1 MHLAVLDP
9 AIKSY
14 HIDKINYF
22 INILDNIYTYI
33 YKIKDKLKKMII
45 IFLINII

>member
-1 MHLAVLDP
+1 MHLTVLGL

-33 YKIKDKLKKMII
+33 YTYIYIKC
-45 IFLINII
+45 